1 MKCLCCGKDLTKE
14 QDFITCWHSTCIKKF
29 FSTSNLPDIDLTKK
43 ALESL
48 AIDSVNKGL
57 TIPGVQRKLSLSLSK
72 EANPKLTYINYP
84 TGYIIKPQTP
94 EYDALPEA
102 EYLVMQM
109 AKYAGIRTVPFALIQ
124 MHTDQTLVY
133 ITKRIDRIYSSQ
145 KSIEKKA
152 MEDFC
157 QLENRL
163 TIDKYHS
170 SYERCA
176 KVIQKYSITPGLDL
190 AELFLRLVFSFIAG
204 NSDMHLKNFSLIET
218 SPGSQEYQLS
228 DAYDMLPVNIILPED
243 QEELAL
249 TLNGKKRNLRK
260 NDFLLFADYCGINK
274 TAARK
279 MIQDII
285 SKENIYLD
293 LCENSYLPRNMKDN
307 LIELIKQRIIRLKG
321 TE

>member
-14 QDFITCWHSTCIKKF
+14 QDFITCWHSSCIRNF
-29 FSTSNLPDIDLTKK
+29 FSTSKLPSINLTKK

-57 TIPGVQRKLSLSLSK
+57 TIPGVQRKLSLALSQ
-72 EANPKLTYINYP
+72 EANPKLSFINYP

-109 AKYAGIRTVPFALIQ
+109 AKFAGIHTVPFALIQ
-124 MHTDQTLVY
+124 TGNTLAY
-133 ITKRIDRIYSSQ
+133 ITKRIDRVYSNQ
-145 KSIEKKA
+145 KKAIEKKA

-176 KVIQKYSITPGLDL
+176 KVIQQYSSTPGLDL
-190 AELFLRLVFSFIAG
+190 TELFLRLVFSFIVG

-218 SPGSQEYQLS
+218 APGSQVYQLS
-228 DAYDMLPVNIILPED
+228 EAYDMLPVNTILPED
-243 QEELAL
+243 QEDLAL

-260 NDFLLFADYCGINK
+260 KDFLIFADYCGINK
-274 TAARK
+274 IAARK
-279 MIQDII
+279 MIQNMIL
-285 SKENIYLD
+285 KENTFIN
-293 LCENSYLPRNMKDN
+293 LCENSYLPRNMKDD
-307 LIELIKQRIIRLKG
+307 LINLIKQRIIRLNG
-321 TE
+321 